1 MNLER
6 NGTLKKQKKH
16 LFLQKNQL
24 TMNNFRKKMVYLQ
37 CCSKQAADML
47 RKQPCLVRTENL
59 DNSLYTRTKTEV
71 VHPIVYFC
79 IHSAS
84 AGWVSTYT
92 HWCELI
98 FILCV
103 QVVQNLQNRMKLV
116 RTFFVPK
123 NEITNKQMIITY
135 GRIREFIL
143 GIITN
148 KNYKNMKKIYLI
160 MILFFATA
168 SGVFAQTANIVT
180 LTLKAKSGEAE
191 AQNALGEAYYDG
203 KGVTENLTEAVKW
216 FTKAA
221 EQENAKAQYNLGIC
235 YYYGYGV
242 QYKDYGEAVK
252 WYTKAAEQG
261 YAEAQNSLGYYYEIN
276 ELNPKKAVEW
286 YTKAAEQG
294 LPMAQCNLGIC
305 YKYGNGVEK
314 NFEEAVKWYTKA
326 ANQEYAQ
333 AQYNL
338 ALSYDKGEGVAKNDS
353 EAMKWYL
360 KAVKNNYPQAAYYY
374 GAMLLEGN
382 KQKGITKNIPEGVK
396 YLRKAADLKNHDA
409 IQVLVGAYLL
419 KMEGKNDL
427 GISKNL
433 SYADFVK
440 YLKIGAEQGNQDMKT
455 ILANLPNYKSMIA
468 QEKNLVAKYGQRA
481 YDNIKKGKVYIGMP
495 EGILTA
501 YKTFETDG
509 SRYQMYKYNG
519 PYRDL
524 VGTYKQY
531 IPSYGLRL
539 ANLLGKVFPRIVKV
553 RNGKVTNVIY

>member
-1 MNLER
+1 LNLER

-71 VHPIVYFC
+71 VHPTVYYC

-203 KGVTENLTEAVKW
+203 KGVTENLPEAVKW
-216 FTKAA
+216 FTRAA
-221 EQENAKAQYNLGIC
+221 EQENVKAENNLGNC
-235 YYYGYGV
+235 YYYGNGV
-242 QYKDYGEAVK
+242 YKDYGEAVK

-396 YLRKAADLKNHDA
+396 YLRKAADLKNLDA
-409 IQVLVGAYLL
+409 INSLVGAYYS
-419 KMEGKNDL
+419 KMTGENDF
-427 GISKNL
+427 GISKYL

-440 YLKIGAEQGNQDMKT
+440 YIKIGAEEGDQNMKIFLT
-455 ILANLPNYKSMIA
+455 NLPNLKSMIA
-468 QEKNLVAKYGQRA
+468 QEKSLVAKYGQRA

-531 IPSYGLRL
+531 IPSYALRL
-539 ANLLGKVFPRIVKV
+539 VNLLGKVFPRIVKV

>member
-203 KGVTENLTEAVKW
+203 KGVTENLPEAVKW
-216 FTKAA
+216 FTRAA
-221 EQENAKAQYNLGIC
+221 EQENVKAENNLGNC
-235 YYYGYGV
+235 YYYGNGV
-242 QYKDYGEAVK
+242 YKDYGEAVK

-396 YLRKAADLKNHDA
+396 YLRKAADLKNLDA
-409 IQVLVGAYLL
+409 INSLVGAYYS
-419 KMEGKNDL
+419 KMTGENDF
-427 GISKNL
+427 GISKYL

-440 YLKIGAEQGNQDMKT
+440 YIKIGAEEGDQNMKIFLT
-455 ILANLPNYKSMIA
+455 NLPNLKSMIA
-468 QEKNLVAKYGQRA
+468 QEKSLVAKYGQRA

-531 IPSYGLRL
+531 IPSYALRL
-539 ANLLGKVFPRIVKV
+539 VNLLGKVFPRIVKV

>member
-1 MNLER
+1 
-6 NGTLKKQKKH
+6 
-16 LFLQKNQL
+16 
-24 TMNNFRKKMVYLQ
+24 
-37 CCSKQAADML
+37 
-47 RKQPCLVRTENL
+47 
-59 DNSLYTRTKTEV
+59 
-71 VHPIVYFC
+71 
-79 IHSAS
+79 
-84 AGWVSTYT
+84 
-92 HWCELI
+92 
-98 FILCV
+98 
-103 QVVQNLQNRMKLV
+103 
-116 RTFFVPK
+116 
-123 NEITNKQMIITY
+123 
-135 GRIREFIL
+135 
-143 GIITN
+143 
-148 KNYKNMKKIYLI
+148 MKKIYLI

-168 SGVFAQTANIVT
+168 SGVFAQTTNIVT
-180 LTLKAKSGEAE
+180 LMLKAKSGEAE

-216 FTKAA
+216 YTKAA
-221 EQENAKAQYNLGIC
+221 EQENAKAQYNLGVC

-261 YAEAQNSLGYYYEIN
+261 NAEAQNSLGYYYEID

-294 LPMAQCNLGIC
+294 LPIAQCNLGIC
-305 YKYGNGVEK
+305 YEYGKWVEK
-314 NFEEAVKWYTKA
+314 NLEEAVKWYTKA

-333 AQYNL
+333 AQYL
-338 ALSYDKGEGVAKNDS
+338 LGKAYDKGEGVAKNDS

-374 GAMLLEGN
+374 GGMLLEGN

-396 YLRKAADLKNHDA
+396 YLRKAADLKNLDA
-409 IQVLVGAYLL
+409 INSLVGAYYS
-419 KMEGKNDL
+419 KMTGENDF
-427 GISKNL
+427 GISKYL

-440 YLKIGAEQGNQDMKT
+440 YIKIGAEKGDQNMKT
-455 ILANLPNYKSMIA
+455 FLTNLPNLKSMIA
-468 QEKNLVAKYGQRA
+468 QEKSLVAKYGQRA

-495 EGILTA
+495 EGILTEFR
-501 YKTFETDG
+501 TFETDG

-531 IPSYGLRL
+531 IPSYALRL
-539 ANLLGKVFPRIVKV
+539 VNLLGKVFPRIVKV

>member
-1 MNLER
+1 
-6 NGTLKKQKKH
+6 
-16 LFLQKNQL
+16 
-24 TMNNFRKKMVYLQ
+24 
-37 CCSKQAADML
+37 
-47 RKQPCLVRTENL
+47 
-59 DNSLYTRTKTEV
+59 
-71 VHPIVYFC
+71 
-79 IHSAS
+79 
-84 AGWVSTYT
+84 
-92 HWCELI
+92 
-98 FILCV
+98 
-103 QVVQNLQNRMKLV
+103 
-116 RTFFVPK
+116 
-123 NEITNKQMIITY
+123 
-135 GRIREFIL
+135 
-143 GIITN
+143 
-148 KNYKNMKKIYLI
+148 MKKIYLI

-168 SGVFAQTANIVT
+168 SGVFAQTTNIVT
-180 LTLKAKSGEAE
+180 LMLKAKSGEAE

-216 FTKAA
+216 FTRAA
-221 EQENAKAQYNLGIC
+221 EQENVKAENNLGNC
-235 YYYGYGV
+235 YYYGNGV
-242 QYKDYGEAVK
+242 YKDYGEAVK

-305 YKYGNGVEK
+305 YKNGDGVEK
-314 NFEEAVKWYTKA
+314 NLEEAIKWYTKA
-326 ANQEYAQ
+326 ANQEYAK
-333 AQYNL
+333 AQYL
-338 ALSYDKGEGVAKNDS
+338 LGKAYDKGEGVAKNDS

-374 GAMLLEGN
+374 GGMLLEGN

-396 YLRKAADLKNHDA
+396 YLRKAADLKNLDA
-409 IQVLVGAYLL
+409 INSLVGAYYS
-419 KMEGKNDL
+419 KMTGENDF
-427 GISKNL
+427 GISKYL

-440 YLKIGAEQGNQDMKT
+440 YIKIGAEEGDQNMKT
-455 ILANLPNYKSMIA
+455 FLTNLPNLKSMIA
-468 QEKNLVAKYGQRA
+468 QEKSLVAKYGQRA

-495 EGILTA
+495 EDILTA

-531 IPSYGLRL
+531 IPSYALRL
-539 ANLLGKVFPRIVKV
+539 VNLLGKVFPRIVKV